1 MAESGGGGSGP
12 FGGEIHSHDL
22 QPRRAN
28 LARTRVRAKD
38 ASPPKNSP
46 RREGTVIHVDSIRV
60 HPNPGLQRL
69 VEAFRDGRV
78 PYLPAGALIQAHVG
92 WYRLLQDVGLILPDD
107 KEFKRRDKTKV
118 AKRRIL
124 NEDGDEHELYQASL
138 PADPIDVEEF
148 DTHKLREFENLFR
161 SRVYVGEIREREKR
175 EISRVG
181 EYTKLVPDRLDLER
195 GFIPILTNPGFF
207 MRGRFPQ
214 PVPTSANPTLF

>member
-107 KEFKRRDKTKV
+107 KEF
-118 AKRRIL
+118 
-124 NEDGDEHELYQASL
+124 
-138 PADPIDVEEF
+138 
-148 DTHKLREFENLFR
+148 DTHKLRKFENLFR

-175 EISRVG
+175 EIPRVG